1 MRPSGETLWA
11 SEEHGPIV
19 ARVAIAGDFLPAG
32 RLAIPEGHSWR
43 QMAGGLAAC
52 FEDVS
57 ATFLN
62 LECCLDS
69 ATLLPRTLSGLGDI
83 VTAPADSLDYL
94 SEIRAV
100 AVGIANNHIFDFN
113 IAGVQRT
120 RSAISQHEM
129 IPLGAGRTT
138 RDLPEIFVWK
148 GPDSIRVGF
157 WAAAVT
163 THDPAKPSKVGVE
176 PASPE
181 RARKAHEEMKKLG
194 ASVCIVLLH
203 AGSFGR
209 IARTLNNAV

>member
-1 MRPSGETLWA
+1 MRASGETLWA
-11 SEEHGPIV
+11 SAEHGPVV

-43 QMAGGLAAC
+43 QIAGGLAAC

-57 ATFLN
+57 ATFVN

-69 ATLLPRTLSGLGDI
+69 GTLPPRTLCGLGDV
-83 VTAPADSLDYL
+83 VTAPAGSLDYL

-113 IAGVQRT
+113 VAGVQRT
-120 RSAISQHEM
+120 RSAAWQHEM

-157 WAAAVT
+157 WAAAAAT
-163 THDPAKPSKVGVE
+163 LDPAKPTKVGVE

-181 RARKAHEEMKKLG
+181 RARKAREEM
-194 ASVCIVLLH
+194 
-203 AGSFGR
+203 
-209 IARTLNNAV
+209 